1 VPEWLIYLVLFPA
14 GFIAGALNVMAGGG
28 SFLTIPVLIFLG
40 LPPTMANGTNR
51 VAILF
56 QNIGAAWSFHN
67 SRLMDWRRAFA
78 AAGPAIIGAGLG
90 TAAAVVIGDE
100 AFRKILAFLMV
111 VVTLWTLLSPIAADK
126 ADSRDPSN
134 ARRFAVMLGFFAVGV
149 YGGFVQAGVGFLV
162 LAVTT
167 MAGLDLVQGNA
178 LKVFCIFAF
187 TVLSLSI
194 FAWQGLVH
202 WPLGLTLAAGN
213 TLGGIAGARLTVL
226 KGHRW
231 IRRVVTVTVVIFA
244 IRLWFS

>member
-1 VPEWLIYLVLFPA
+1 
-14 GFIAGALNVMAGGG
+14 
-28 SFLTIPVLIFLG
+28 
-40 LPPTMANGTNR
+40 
-51 VAILF
+51 
-56 QNIGAAWSFHN
+56 
-67 SRLMDWRRAFA
+67 
-78 AAGPAIIGAGLG
+78 
-90 TAAAVVIGDE
+90 
-100 AFRKILAFLMV
+100 
-111 VVTLWTLLSPIAADK
+111 
-126 ADSRDPSN
+126 
-134 ARRFAVMLGFFAVGV
+134 MLGFFAVGV

-178 LKVFCIFAF
+178 LKVFCILAF
-187 TVLSLSI
+187 TVLSLGI